1 VILGKGRKSEAH
13 LSTDSVIHT
22 HTVGIPIIAYSPISR
37 GWLTGEFRKLDD
49 LPQDDF
55 RRMLP
60 RFKPDVFDQN
70 FKLVEAVAQIAKRKG
85 VTTAQVAIGWVC
97 RQGAIPIPGSIRV
110 ERVIE
115 NCKVASLTDE
125 DMAAIQK
132 ILHALPVSGERY
144 GGAQEKL
151 LNA

>member
-1 VILGKGRKSEAH
+1 V
-13 LSTDSVIHT
+13 
-22 HTVGIPIIAYSPISR
+22 AYSPISR

-49 LPQDDF
+49 LPQNDF

-70 FKLVEAVAQIAKRKG
+70 FKLVEAVEQIAKRKG

-97 RQGAIPIPGSIRV
+97 RQGAIPIPGSTRD

-115 NCKVASLTDE
+115 NCKAASPTDE
-125 DMAAIQK
+125 DMAEIQN
-132 ILHALPVSGERY
+132 ILDTLPISGERY

-151 LNA
+151 LNS

>member
-1 VILGKGRKSEAH
+1 MVDRPY
-13 LSTDSVIHT
+13 
-22 HTVGIPIIAYSPISR
+22 TVGIPIVAYSPVGR

-49 LPQDDF
+49 LPQNDF
-55 RRMLP
+55 RRMMP

-70 FKLVEAVAQIAKRKG
+70 FKLVEAVEQIAKRKG

-97 RQGAIPIPGSIRV
+97 RQGAIPIPGSTRV

-115 NCKVASLTDE
+115 NCKVTSLADE
-125 DMAAIQK
+125 DMAEIQK
-132 ILHALPVSGERY
+132 ILDTLPVSGERY
-144 GGAQEKL
+144 GGAHEKL